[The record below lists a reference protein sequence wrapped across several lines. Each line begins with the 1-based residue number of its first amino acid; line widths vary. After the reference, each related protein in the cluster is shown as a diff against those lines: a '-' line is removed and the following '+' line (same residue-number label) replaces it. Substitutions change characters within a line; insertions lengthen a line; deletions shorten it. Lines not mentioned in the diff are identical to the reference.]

1 MDGLWSD
8 VLRLDCAL
16 SILIPDKTHDT
27 VDSVNFLSAALKGG
41 QLIPVC
47 LWSHLSNQNW

>member
-1 MDGLWSD
+1 MDGLQSD

-27 VDSVNFLSAALKGG
+27 VDSVDFLSAVLEGA

-47 LWSHLSNQNW
+47 LWSHIGN